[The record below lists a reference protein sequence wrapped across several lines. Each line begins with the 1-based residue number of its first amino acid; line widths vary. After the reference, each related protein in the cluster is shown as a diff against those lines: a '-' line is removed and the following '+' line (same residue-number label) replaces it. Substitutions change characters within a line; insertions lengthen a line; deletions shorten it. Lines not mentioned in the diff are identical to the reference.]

1 MTENYKEIDN
11 LEIYKYSFLNSNEA
25 MIIFTS
31 KEFIACNNELAKF
44 LELKSTDDFKTLNPF
59 EIIPAYQPDGTL
71 SHLKF
76 KEYLEICKNLGE
88 VRFNWLYKTVKN
100 KDLFVEVL
108 LKKITFDNK
117 EYFLAKWLNRNELR
131 KLEKELE
138 NKNLQLEKKKTYLN
152 EIDSIFKE
160 QNINKDDFV
169 DTLFLLNEYKNAID
183 ESSIVS
189 KSDKQ
194 GKITFVNNKFCEIS
208 GYNKEELI
216 GKNHNIV
223 RHPSMGKDFFKNLW
237 KTILN
242 KNIFRGV
249 IVNKKKDGN
258 PYYVDTTIV
267 PIVDK
272 YNEIIEFIAVR
283 HDITQIY
290 EKEKIIQEQYMDDL
304 TKLPNRQKLI
314 SDLKDTKDASIVL
327 IDIAKFKDINEF
339 YGYEI
344 GDLVLKEFAKN
355 LQKLN
360 IFGLN
365 FYKLSNDIFAILV
378 LKNSLIESLPEL
390 LNNILEKIETKKI
403 VVEKYNFSLSIFMAV
418 ASKNFFENPLIAVEF
433 AMNLAKNKNKK
444 ILFLEQHL
452 EEYEK
457 IKRNKELIE
466 IIKNAILENN
476 ILVYG
481 QKIVNNITKEE
492 KYETLMRL
500 KTSDNKILLPY
511 TFLEVS
517 KKANLYLDLTKA
529 LVKKACSYFK
539 DKDCEFNINL
549 TVEDIKDE
557 NTINYI
563 FENIKK
569 TNTASKITFE
579 IVESEAIDDFGL
591 INEFVKKAKNLGCKI
606 AIDDF
611 GTGYSNF
618 EYIIKLNIDFIKID
632 GSLVKNIS
640 NDKNVELA
648 IKTINS
654 FAKVLNIKTVAEFV
668 HNEEIMQKVNELNI
682 DYSQG
687 YHLHKPE
694 YLV

>member
-1 MTENYKEIDN
+1 M
-11 LEIYKYSFLNSNEA
+11 
-25 MIIFTS
+25 
-31 KEFIACNNELAKF
+31 
-44 LELKSTDDFKTLNPF
+44 
-59 EIIPAYQPDGTL
+59 
-71 SHLKF
+71 
-76 KEYLEICKNLGE
+76 
-88 VRFNWLYKTVKN
+88 
-100 KDLFVEVL
+100 
-108 LKKITFDNK
+108 
-117 EYFLAKWLNRNELR
+117 
-131 KLEKELE
+131 
-138 NKNLQLEKKKTYLN
+138 
-152 EIDSIFKE
+152 
-160 QNINKDDFV
+160 
-169 DTLFLLNEYKNAID
+169 LNEYKNAID

-390 LNNILEKIETKKI
+390 LNNILEKIEKKI

-668 HNEEIMQKVNELNI
+668 HNEEVMQKVNELNI

>member
-1 MTENYKEIDN
+1 
-11 LEIYKYSFLNSNEA
+11 
-25 MIIFTS
+25 
-31 KEFIACNNELAKF
+31 
-44 LELKSTDDFKTLNPF
+44 
-59 EIIPAYQPDGTL
+59 
-71 SHLKF
+71 
-76 KEYLEICKNLGE
+76 
-88 VRFNWLYKTVKN
+88 
-100 KDLFVEVL
+100 
-108 LKKITFDNK
+108 
-117 EYFLAKWLNRNELR
+117 
-131 KLEKELE
+131 
-138 NKNLQLEKKKTYLN
+138 
-152 EIDSIFKE
+152 
-160 QNINKDDFV
+160 
-169 DTLFLLNEYKNAID
+169 
-183 ESSIVS
+183 
-189 KSDKQ
+189 
-194 GKITFVNNKFCEIS
+194 
-208 GYNKEELI
+208 
-216 GKNHNIV
+216 
-223 RHPSMGKDFFKNLW
+223 MGKDFFKNLW

-355 LQKLN
+355 LQKLD

-418 ASKNFFENPLIAVEF
+418 ASKNFFENPLIAVKF

-569 TNTASKITFE
+569 TNIASKITFE
-579 IVESEAIDDFGL
+579 IV
-591 INEFVKKAKNLGCKI
+591 
-606 AIDDF
+606 
-611 GTGYSNF
+611 
-618 EYIIKLNIDFIKID
+618 
-632 GSLVKNIS
+632 
-640 NDKNVELA
+640 
-648 IKTINS
+648 
-654 FAKVLNIKTVAEFV
+654 
-668 HNEEIMQKVNELNI
+668 
-682 DYSQG
+682 
-687 YHLHKPE
+687 
-694 YLV
+694 